1 MSKKTKKGPKKKQS
15 KTFQITGIVL
25 IVGLFLY
32 LAFANLFNQ
41 NKNEKTTVKSYTTI
55 DFVKNGELTFLTSDD
70 KYISKIDIEIA
81 EDDNA
86 RTQGLMYREKMK
98 QNRGMLFIFP
108 YESMQS
114 FWMKNTIIPLDIIF
128 VDSNNKIVTIRKNA
142 VPFDT
147 GTGHYT
153 STKPAQFVIEV
164 NAGYTDSLGIKV
176 GDKIV
181 WRRN

>member
-1 MSKKTKKGPKKKQS
+1 MSKGTKKTNRKKQS
-15 KTFQITGIVL
+15 RVFIITGVIL
-25 IVGLFLY
+25 IIGLLLY

-41 NKNEKTTVKSYTTI
+41 NNNEKTVVKSYTTI
-55 DFVKNGELTFLTSDD
+55 DFVKNGELTFLTGAD

-81 EDDNA
+81 EDDNS

-98 QNRGMLFIFP
+98 QNQGMLFIFP
-108 YESMQS
+108 SESMQS
-114 FWMKNTIIPLDIIF
+114 FWMKNTVIPLDMIF
-128 VDSNNKIVTIRKNA
+128 VNKNNEIVTIRKNA
-142 VPFDT
+142 IPFDE
-147 GTGHYT
+147 GHYT

-164 NAGYTDSLGIKV
+164 NAGYTDSLGINV

>member
-1 MSKKTKKGPKKKQS
+1 MTKKTKGTSKKKQS
-15 KTFQITGIVL
+15 KVFQIIGVVL
-25 IVGLFLY
+25 IIGLLLY

-41 NKNEKTTVKSYTTI
+41 NNNEKTAVKSYTTI

-81 EDDNA
+81 EDDDA

-98 QNRGMLFIFP
+98 KNQGMLFIFP

-114 FWMKNTIIPLDIIF
+114 FWMKNTVIPLDMIF
-128 VDSNNKIVTIRKNA
+128 VNKNNEIVTIRKNA

-147 GTGHYT
+147 GHYA

-176 GDKIV
+176 SDKIV